1 MNRKKSKYITS
12 YIINKIDKTKSVV
25 KIRSTVK
32 DEEILL
38 KQKANSTKKN
48 RSANTNVIKVN
59 QKKRLDSLIVKR
71 KSQKEIREKPKLK
84 VLVEKI
90 ILSDSAV
97 QSEDEG
103 KKLKEESKSSLEKN
117 IDLERENKTK
127 SNKINEKSNKET
139 DDSLTVGGKN
149 FKKALKN
156 MVKKLTEKSTSGKKM
171 RAKIEIKSKSLP
183 HLKKIN

>member
-149 FKKALKN
+149 FKKALKIFYSSCVTSVFTTKN
-156 MVKKLTEKSTSGKKM
+156 MNSELTS
-171 RAKIEIKSKSLP
+171 
-183 HLKKIN
+183 